1 MGWREKEGWDT
12 VDSESSTGLPK
23 SLVVKEENLSV
34 TEGKERLREHF
45 FWWGETQ
52 TCLVQLIHTDLRHGL
67 CKMVRAGVGF
77 APENYTNPASV
88 WRLRFTAFALLV
100 PGNRLPG
107 NLSQCGYRGSSGVT
121 PMGLQSR
128 APLIRTV
135 TAFPHLSSACASA
148 LIEREQHCLTLCHI
162 FIYDKCN
169 FASHWR
175 KMFLF

>member
-1 MGWREKEGWDT
+1 M
-12 VDSESSTGLPK
+12 
-23 SLVVKEENLSV
+23 
-34 TEGKERLREHF
+34 
-45 FWWGETQ
+45 
-52 TCLVQLIHTDLRHGL
+52 QLIHTDLRHGL

-107 NLSQCGYRGSSGVT
+107 NLFQCGYRGSPGVT

-135 TAFPHLSSACASA
+135 TVFPYLSSACASA
-148 LIEREQHCLTLCHI
+148 LIEREQHCLTSCHASFMI
-162 FIYDKCN
+162 NAILQVTGEKCS
-169 FASHWR
+169 FFKKSPLLDPLA
-175 KMFLF
+175 L